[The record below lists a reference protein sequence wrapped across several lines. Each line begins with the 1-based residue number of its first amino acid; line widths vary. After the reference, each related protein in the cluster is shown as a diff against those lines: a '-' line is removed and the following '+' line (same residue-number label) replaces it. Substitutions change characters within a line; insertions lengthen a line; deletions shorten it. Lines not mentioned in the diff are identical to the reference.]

1 MRFEKTTCPS
11 SYLYG
16 PAQEGWTKKEI
27 IRPAFKKPRHYGVDL
42 DFLARACERY
52 RRRSHFCSSC
62 KVKLT
67 VTDQNFNKGGDGHG

>member
-42 DFLARACERY
+42 DFLASMRTIQTAV
-52 RRRSHFCSSC
+52 SLLQVMQS
-62 KVKLT
+62 
-67 VTDQNFNKGGDGHG
+67 